1 MASNSSS
8 EAILQQIQDRAP
20 YIPLRLNERERAL
33 LSVCNGA
40 LDVSEYTDKV
50 DVSRN
55 DYYVSTSYNKTDT
68 VVKEIKYLCGVMV
81 GLRAGC
87 ALKNRKATEELLIG
101 RSHKDNKEFFQ
112 EVLEIGRRYK
122 IMNPDKMRSTYGKL
136 LFALMDSGSPYV
148 SREIGFPIYKKVRTV
163 LDIVEDAGAQELLRD
178 PLTLVATKEVLDSDD
193 RSKVELVA
201 REKGNAREA
210 LRKKY
215 SNESFT
221 GADVNLVLS
230 SIADNNSFLRANR
243 DPVERM
249 IYYLKSNFSPE
260 TISQKAFSL
269 EIKARRGGS
278 KLSHDHKTQ
287 YYFVLQT
294 LTLWSEI
301 MDNFFKLWTLAEDD
315 LLDDRNGYR
324 LMNTGQGLQRC
335 QSAPRVA
342 RAMSEVLA
350 KAKRRVGQW
359 IGLSVVHLGDR
370 DVPNALVFIDK
381 YTQVRRILAPLVST
395 LDKIPSLVSNDG
407 IKTYIENTFGDVHT
421 LQKTILCDFFRH
433 GFDGSG
439 DDGGSCI
446 DGRLT
451 SCWNWCSKLDKK
463 SYKPVFLLT
472 GFSGFDGDFKN

>member
-1 MASNSSS
+1 MASTTSAENSLR
-8 EAILQQIQDRAP
+8 EIQLRAP
-20 YIPLRLNERERAL
+20 YIPLRLDERERAL

-68 VVKEIKYLCGVMV
+68 VVDEIKYLCGVMV

-87 ALKNRKATEELLIG
+87 ALKHRKVTEELLIG
-101 RSHKDNKEFFQ
+101 KTHKDNSEFFQ

-122 IMNPDKMRSTYGKL
+122 IQNPDKMRSTYGKL
-136 LFALMDSGSPYV
+136 LWALMDSGSPYV
-148 SREIGFPIYKKVRTV
+148 SREIGFSIYKKIKTV
-163 LDIVEDAGAQELLRD
+163 AEVVENANVQELLKD
-178 PLTLVATKEVLDSDD
+178 PLILVATKEVVGGD
-193 RSKVELVA
+193 RSVIDALALEKKNAKEELC
-201 REKGNAREA
+201 
-210 LRKKY
+210 KKY
-215 SNESFT
+215 SNETFSN
-221 GADVNLVLS
+221 ADVKLCLA

-249 IYYLKSNFSPE
+249 IEYLKSNFSPD
-260 TISQKAFSL
+260 TISERRLSL
-269 EIKARRGGS
+269 EIRNRRGGS

-287 YYFVLQT
+287 YYFCLQT

-301 MDNFFKLWTLAEDD
+301 MNNFFKLWTLAEND
-315 LLDDRNGYR
+315 LLDERNGYR
-324 LMNTGQGLQRC
+324 LMNTGQGMQRC

-350 KAKRRVGQW
+350 KAKQRVGRW

-381 YTQVRRILAPLVST
+381 YTQVRRILAPLVAT
-395 LDKIPSLVSNDG
+395 LDQIPSLVNNEG
-407 IKTYIENTFGDVHT
+407 IKNYIEKTFGDVES
-421 LQKTILCDFFRH
+421 LRKTILCDFFRH

-463 SYKPVFLLT
+463 PYKPIFLLT
-472 GFSGFDGDFKN
+472 GFSGFDGDFRN